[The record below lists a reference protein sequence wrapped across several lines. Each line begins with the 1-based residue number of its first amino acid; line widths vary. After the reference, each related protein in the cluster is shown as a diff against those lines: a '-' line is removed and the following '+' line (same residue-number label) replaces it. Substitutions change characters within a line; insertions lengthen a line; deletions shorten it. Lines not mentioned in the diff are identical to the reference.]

1 MKLVVPT
8 RRNGFWIL
16 RRRVP
21 LRYAA
26 FDGRK
31 IVRISTHIRIA
42 DDPKAIRAAP
52 IVQQINRDLEA
63 EWLALAAGE
72 KPRER
77 QRYDE
82 ADLLGRVNGH
92 PSGTADGLHDP
103 LRRRFRMYGF
113 CLISTP

>member
-21 LRYAA
+21 LQYSA

-31 IVRISTHIRIA
+31 IVRISTRIRIA

-82 ADLLGRVNGH
+82 AVSISNGLGFKYLPTRELVEA
-92 PSGTADGLHDP
+92 PSRGD
-103 LRRRFRMYGF
+103 
-113 CLISTP
+113 CTPI